1 MRKKERERVDGREER
16 RNRGKTKRKKGLFGE
31 KIKKF
36 MNKIQRVSISLLIC
50 SGKHS
55 NERQPPLLPWQRTI
69 YGQEDHCSE
78 QQTAA

>member
-36 MNKIQRVSISLLIC
+36 MQEVAGAEDRGGEEKS
-50 SGKHS
+50 
-55 NERQPPLLPWQRTI
+55 RQ
-69 YGQEDHCSE
+69 
-78 QQTAA
+78 